1 MKDENKLVIT
11 IGRQFGSGG
20 CEVGTKLA
28 QELGLDFYDKNIL
41 RMNSDESGIEES
53 FYYLADEK
61 TGNKLLYKIIK
72 SLTPEKSAPSFGSDL
87 ISADNLFRFQSEVIR
102 KLAAEE
108 NCIIMGRCADYVLE
122 SMEGL
127 VRIFIYADM
136 DFREKRTIEKEY
148 YAAKDAK
155 KKYQEDRQRKT
166 GLFPLLYWKRMGIP

>member
-61 TGNKLLYKIIK
+61 TGNKLLYNITFSTRS
-72 SLTPEKSAPSFGSDL
+72 SLATRSLKAL
-87 ISADNLFRFQSEVIR
+87 LLKKAL
-102 KLAAEE
+102 LLL
-108 NCIIMGRCADYVLE
+108 VL
-122 SMEGL
+122 
-127 VRIFIYADM
+127 
-136 DFREKRTIEKEY
+136 T
-148 YAAKDAK
+148 
-155 KKYQEDRQRKT
+155 
-166 GLFPLLYWKRMGIP
+166 

>member
-72 SLTPEKSAPSFGSDL
+72 RLQTDQRIETG
-87 ISADNLFRFQSEVIR
+87 QSE
-102 KLAAEE
+102 
-108 NCIIMGRCADYVLE
+108 
-122 SMEGL
+122 
-127 VRIFIYADM
+127 
-136 DFREKRTIEKEY
+136 TIS
-148 YAAKDAK
+148 
-155 KKYQEDRQRKT
+155 
-166 GLFPLLYWKRMGIP
+166 WKRYRFPG

>member
-61 TGNKLLYKIIK
+61 TGNKLLYKR
-72 SLTPEKSAPSFGSDL
+72 SEEHTSEL
-87 ISADNLFRFQSEVIR
+87 QSH
-102 KLAAEE
+102 
-108 NCIIMGRCADYVLE
+108 
-122 SMEGL
+122 
-127 VRIFIYADM
+127 
-136 DFREKRTIEKEY
+136 
-148 YAAKDAK
+148 
-155 KKYQEDRQRKT
+155 
-166 GLFPLLYWKRMGIP
+166 

>member
-108 NCIIMGRCADYVLE
+108 NCIIMGRCAD
-122 SMEGL
+122 
-127 VRIFIYADM
+127 
-136 DFREKRTIEKEY
+136 
-148 YAAKDAK
+148 
-155 KKYQEDRQRKT
+155 
-166 GLFPLLYWKRMGIP
+166 